1 MNIIQDISQ
10 YLGKTFG
17 FYSEYVE
24 LFILTTLIFIV
35 FGILKA
41 IVRALYTRAYVSNKK
56 KYFRNRMLKIALNI
70 ISIILVVLLW
80 GHRISGMVTIISFL
94 SAGIAI
100 AVKEIIFDFFAGIYI
115 NMKKIFE
122 LEDRVEINGIKGDVV
137 NIRSLGFEVLEVGDR
152 VHAEQSTGR
161 IIHIPNSFVFLYPL
175 KNYTKAFKYIWDEI
189 TVKVPLDADIEKTKE
204 VLYDIVNSNE
214 ILESIPKKMEDAVAD
229 VTVEYRIYY
238 NYLDP
243 IIYTEIVDSHVE
255 LYIRYIVH
263 PKKSRIVEDEI
274 YLKIL
279 DEYRNGNIRLYN
291 PGVV

>member
-41 IVRALYTRAYVSNKK
+41 IVRALYSRADVSNKK
-56 KYFRNRMLKIALNI
+56 KYFRNRMIKIALNI
-70 ISIILVVLLW
+70 ISIILVILLW

-122 LEDRVEINGIKGDVV
+122 LEDRIEINGIKGDVV

-279 DEYRNGNIRLYN
+279 DEYKNGNIRLYN
-291 PGVV
+291 S

>member
-1 MNIIQDISQ
+1 MSIIENISQ
-10 YLGKTFG
+10 YFSKTFG

-24 LFILTTLIFIV
+24 LFILTVVIFAF
-35 FGILKA
+35 FGVLKA
-41 IVRALYTRAYVSNKK
+41 IVKALYSRSDVSDKK
-56 KYFRNRMLKIALNI
+56 KYFRNRMIKITLNI
-70 ISIILVVLLW
+70 ISIILVILLW

-100 AVKEIIFDFFAGIYI
+100 AVKELIFDFFAGMYI
-115 NMKKIFE
+115 NMKKTFE
-122 LEDRVEINGIKGDVV
+122 LEDRIEINGIKGDVV
-137 NIRSLGFEVLEVGDR
+137 NIRTLAFEILEVGDR

-161 IIHIPNSFVFLYPL
+161 IIHIPNSFVFTYPL
-175 KNYTKAFKYIWDEI
+175 KNYTKAFKYIWDEVTI
-189 TVKVPLDADIEKTKE
+189 KVPLDADIEKTKE
-204 VLYDIVNSNE
+204 VLYNIVNNNE

-263 PKKSRIVEDEI
+263 PKKARIVEDEI
-274 YLKIL
+274 YLKVL
-279 DEYRNGNIRLYN
+279 DEFKNGNIKLYN
-291 PGVV
+291 P

>member
-41 IVRALYTRAYVSNKK
+41 IVRALYSRADVSNKK

-70 ISIILVVLLW
+70 ISIILVILLW

-100 AVKEIIFDFFAGIYI
+100 AVKEIIFDFFAGVYI

-161 IIHIPNSFVFLYPL
+161 IIHIPNSFVFLYSL
-175 KNYTKAFKYIWDEI
+175 KNYTKAFKYIWYEI

-214 ILESIPKKMEDAVAD
+214 ILETIPKKMEDAVAD

-279 DEYRNGNIRLYN
+279 EEYKKGNIKLYI
-291 PGVV
+291 PG

>member
-41 IVRALYTRAYVSNKK
+41 IVRALYSRADVSSKK
-56 KYFRNRMLKIALNI
+56 KYFRNRMIKIALNV
-70 ISIILVVLLW
+70 ISIILVILLW

-122 LEDRVEINGIKGDVV
+122 LEDRIEINGIKGDVV

-214 ILESIPKKMEDAVAD
+214 ILETIPKKMEDAVAD

-279 DEYRNGNIRLYN
+279 EEYKKGNIKLYI
-291 PGVV
+291 PA

>member
-41 IVRALYTRAYVSNKK
+41 IVRALYSRADVSNKK
-56 KYFRNRMLKIALNI
+56 KYFRNRMIKIALNI
-70 ISIILVVLLW
+70 ISIILVILLW

-161 IIHIPNSFVFLYPL
+161 IIHIPNSFVLLDPL
-175 KNYTKAFKYIWDEI
+175 NNYTQAFKYIWDEI

-279 DEYRNGNIRLYN
+279 EEYKKGNIKLYI
-291 PGVV
+291 PA

>member
-1 MNIIQDISQ
+1 MSIIENISQ
-10 YLGKTFG
+10 YFSKTFG

-24 LFILTTLIFIV
+24 LFILTVLIFAF
-35 FGILKA
+35 FGVLKA
-41 IVRALYTRAYVSNKK
+41 IVKALYSKSDVSDKK
-56 KYFRNRMLKIALNI
+56 KYFRNRMIKITLNI
-70 ISIILVVLLW
+70 IAIILVILLW

-100 AVKEIIFDFFAGIYI
+100 AVKELIFDFFAGIYI

-122 LEDRVEINGIKGDVV
+122 LEDRIEINGIKGDVV

-152 VHAEQSTGR
+152 VNAEQSTGR
-161 IIHIPNSFVFLYPL
+161 IIHIPNSFVFTYPL
-175 KNYTKAFKYIWDEI
+175 KNYTKAFKYIWDEVTI
-189 TVKVPLDADIEKTKE
+189 KVPLDADIEKTKE
-204 VLYDIVNSNE
+204 VLYNIVNNNE

-243 IIYTEIVDSHVE
+243 IIYAEIVDSHVE

-263 PKKSRIVEDEI
+263 PKKARIVEDEI
-274 YLKIL
+274 YLKVL
-279 DEYRNGNIRLYN
+279 EEYRNGNIKLYN
-291 PGVV
+291 LT

>member
-41 IVRALYTRAYVSNKK
+41 IVRALYSRADVSNKK

-279 DEYRNGNIRLYN
+279 EEYRNGNIQLYR
-291 PGVV
+291 PT

>member
-41 IVRALYTRAYVSNKK
+41 IVRALYSRADVSNKK

-70 ISIILVVLLW
+70 ISIILVILLW

-189 TVKVPLDADIEKTKE
+189 TVRVPLDADIEKTKE

-279 DEYRNGNIRLYN
+279 DEYKKGNIRLYN
-291 PGVV
+291 S

>member
-10 YLGKTFG
+10 YLGKAFG

-41 IVRALYTRAYVSNKK
+41 IVRALYSRADVSNKK

-70 ISIILVVLLW
+70 ISIILVILLW

-100 AVKEIIFDFFAGIYI
+100 AVKEIIFDFFAGVYI

-161 IIHIPNSFVFLYPL
+161 IIHIPNSFVFLYSL

-214 ILESIPKKMEDAVAD
+214 ILETIPKKMEDAVAD

-279 DEYRNGNIRLYN
+279 EEYKKGNIKLYI
-291 PGVV
+291 PG

>member
-41 IVRALYTRAYVSNKK
+41 IVRALYSRADVSNKK

-70 ISIILVVLLW
+70 ISIILVILLW

-100 AVKEIIFDFFAGIYI
+100 AVKEIIFDFFAGVYI
-115 NMKKIFE
+115 NMKKRFE

-214 ILESIPKKMEDAVAD
+214 ILETIPKKMEDAVAD

-279 DEYRNGNIRLYN
+279 EEYKKGNIKLYI
-291 PGVV
+291 PA

>member
-41 IVRALYTRAYVSNKK
+41 IVRALYSRADVSSKK
-56 KYFRNRMLKIALNI
+56 KYFRNRMIKIVLNV
-70 ISIILVVLLW
+70 ISIILVILLW

-122 LEDRVEINGIKGDVV
+122 LEDRIEINGIKGDVV

-189 TVKVPLDADIEKTKE
+189 TVKVPLDADIEKTKKI
-204 VLYDIVNSNE
+204 LYDIVNSNE
-214 ILESIPKKMEDAVAD
+214 ILETIPKKMEDAVAD

-279 DEYRNGNIRLYN
+279 EEYRNGNIRLY
-291 PGVV
+291 VK

>member
-41 IVRALYTRAYVSNKK
+41 IVRALYSRADVSSKK
-56 KYFRNRMLKIALNI
+56 KYFRNRMIKIALNV
-70 ISIILVVLLW
+70 ISIILVILLW

-122 LEDRVEINGIKGDVV
+122 LEDRIEINGIKGDVV

-189 TVKVPLDADIEKTKE
+189 TVKLPLDADIEKTKE

-214 ILESIPKKMEDAVAD
+214 ILETIPKKMEDAVAD

-279 DEYRNGNIRLYN
+279 EEYKKGNIKLYI
-291 PGVV
+291 PA

>member
-1 MNIIQDISQ
+1 MNIIQDVSQ

-41 IVRALYTRAYVSNKK
+41 IVRALYSRADVSNKK

-80 GHRISGMVTIISFL
+80 GHRISGMITIISFL

-189 TVKVPLDADIEKTKE
+189 TVRVPLDADIEKTKE

-214 ILESIPKKMEDAVAD
+214 ILETIPKKMEDAVAD

-279 DEYRNGNIRLYN
+279 DEYKKGNIRLYN
-291 PGVV
+291 S

>member
-41 IVRALYTRAYVSNKK
+41 IVRALYSRADVSNKK

-70 ISIILVVLLW
+70 ISIILVILLW

-100 AVKEIIFDFFAGIYI
+100 AVKEIIFDFFAGVYI
-115 NMKKIFE
+115 NMKTIFE

-161 IIHIPNSFVFLYPL
+161 IIHIPNSFVFLYSL

-214 ILESIPKKMEDAVAD
+214 ILETIPKKMEDAVAD

-279 DEYRNGNIRLYN
+279 EEYKKGNIKLYI
-291 PGVV
+291 PG

>member
-41 IVRALYTRAYVSNKK
+41 IVRALYSRADVSNKK

-279 DEYRNGNIRLYN
+279 EEYRNGNIRLYN

>member
-41 IVRALYTRAYVSNKK
+41 IVRALYSRADVSNKK

-279 DEYRNGNIRLYN
+279 EEYKKGNIKLYI
-291 PGVV
+291 PA

>member
-41 IVRALYTRAYVSNKK
+41 IVRALYSRADVSNKK

-70 ISIILVVLLW
+70 ISIILVILLW

-100 AVKEIIFDFFAGIYI
+100 AVKEIIFDFFAGVYI

-214 ILESIPKKMEDAVAD
+214 ILETIPKKMEDAVAD

-238 NYLDP
+238 NYWDP

-279 DEYRNGNIRLYN
+279 EEYKKGNIKLYI
-291 PGVV
+291 PA

>member
-24 LFILTTLIFIV
+24 LFILTTLIFIF

-41 IVRALYTRAYVSNKK
+41 IVKALYSRADVSSKK
-56 KYFRNRMLKIALNI
+56 KYFRNRMIKIVLNV
-70 ISIILVVLLW
+70 ISIILVILLW
-80 GHRISGMVTIISFL
+80 GHRISGVVTIISFL

-115 NMKKIFE
+115 NMKKVFE
-122 LEDRVEINGIKGDVV
+122 LEDRIEINGIKGDVV

-214 ILESIPKKMEDAVAD
+214 ILETIPKKMEDAVAD

-279 DEYRNGNIRLYN
+279 EEYKKGNIKLYI
-291 PGVV
+291 PG

>member
-1 MNIIQDISQ
+1 MGFITDISQ

-41 IVRALYTRAYVSNKK
+41 IVRVLYSRAPVSDKK
-56 KYFRNRMLKIALNI
+56 KYFRNRMIKIVLTT
-70 ISIILVVLLW
+70 ISIILVILLW
-80 GHRISGMVTIISFL
+80 GHRITGMVTVISFL

-115 NMKKIFE
+115 NTKKPFE
-122 LEDRVEINGIKGDVV
+122 LEDRIEINGIKGDVV

-152 VHAEQSTGR
+152 VQAEQSTGR
-161 IIHIPNSFVFLYPL
+161 IIHIPNSFVFIYPL

-189 TVKVPLDADIEKTKE
+189 TVKIPLDANVENAKA
-204 VLYDIVNSNE
+204 VLYNIIENNE
-214 ILESIPKKMEDAVAD
+214 ILKTIPKKMEDAVAD

-238 NYLDP
+238 NYLEP
-243 IIYTEIVDSHVE
+243 IIYTKIVDSHIE
-255 LYIRYIVH
+255 LYIRYMVH
-263 PKKSRIVEDEI
+263 PKKVRIVQDEV

-279 DEYRNGNIRLYN
+279 EEYHNGNIELYK
-291 PGVV
+291 V

>member
-35 FGILKA
+35 FGILKS
-41 IVRALYTRAYVSNKK
+41 IVRALYSRADVSNKK

-70 ISIILVVLLW
+70 ISIVLVILLW

-214 ILESIPKKMEDAVAD
+214 ILETIPKKMEDAVAD

-279 DEYRNGNIRLYN
+279 EEYKKGNIKLYI
-291 PGVV
+291 PA

>member
-1 MNIIQDISQ
+1 
-10 YLGKTFG
+10 
-17 FYSEYVE
+17 
-24 LFILTTLIFIV
+24 
-35 FGILKA
+35 
-41 IVRALYTRAYVSNKK
+41 
-56 KYFRNRMLKIALNI
+56 
-70 ISIILVVLLW
+70 
-80 GHRISGMVTIISFL
+80 
-94 SAGIAI
+94 
-100 AVKEIIFDFFAGIYI
+100 
-115 NMKKIFE
+115 MKKIFE

-161 IIHIPNSFVFLYPL
+161 IIHIPNSFVFLYSL

-214 ILESIPKKMEDAVAD
+214 ILETIPKKMEDAVAD

-279 DEYRNGNIRLYN
+279 EEYKKGNIKLYI
-291 PGVV
+291 PG

>member
-1 MNIIQDISQ
+1 MSIIENISQ
-10 YLGKTFG
+10 YFSKTFG

-24 LFILTTLIFIV
+24 LFILTVLIFAF
-35 FGILKA
+35 FGVLKA
-41 IVRALYTRAYVSNKK
+41 IVKALYSKSDVSDKK
-56 KYFRNRMLKIALNI
+56 KYFRNRMIKITLNI
-70 ISIILVVLLW
+70 IAIILVILLW

-100 AVKEIIFDFFAGIYI
+100 AVKELIFDFFAGIYI

-122 LEDRVEINGIKGDVV
+122 LEDRIEINGIKGDVV

-152 VHAEQSTGR
+152 VNAEQSTGR
-161 IIHIPNSFVFLYPL
+161 IIHIPNSFVFTYPL
-175 KNYTKAFKYIWDEI
+175 KNYTKAFKYIWDEVTI
-189 TVKVPLDADIEKTKE
+189 KVPLDADIEKTKE
-204 VLYDIVNSNE
+204 VLYNIVNNNE

-243 IIYTEIVDSHVE
+243 IIYAEIVDSHVE

-263 PKKSRIVEDEI
+263 PKKARIVEDEI
-274 YLKIL
+274 YLKVL
-279 DEYRNGNIRLYN
+279 EEYRNGNIKLYN
-291 PGVV
+291 P

>member
-41 IVRALYTRAYVSNKK
+41 IVRALYSRADVSNKK

-70 ISIILVVLLW
+70 ISIILVILLW

-161 IIHIPNSFVFLYPL
+161 IIHIPNSFVFLYSL

-214 ILESIPKKMEDAVAD
+214 ILETIPKKMEDAVAD

-279 DEYRNGNIRLYN
+279 EEYKKGNIKLYI
-291 PGVV
+291 PG

>member
-41 IVRALYTRAYVSNKK
+41 IVRALYSRADVSNKK

-279 DEYRNGNIRLYN
+279 EEYRNGNIRLY
-291 PGVV
+291 VK

>member
-41 IVRALYTRAYVSNKK
+41 IVRALYSRADVSNKK
-56 KYFRNRMLKIALNI
+56 KYFRNRMIKIALNI

-279 DEYRNGNIRLYN
+279 DEYRKGNIRLYN
-291 PGVV
+291 S

>member
-41 IVRALYTRAYVSNKK
+41 IVRALYSRADVSNKK

-70 ISIILVVLLW
+70 ISIILVILLW

-100 AVKEIIFDFFAGIYI
+100 VVKEIIFDFFAGVYI

-214 ILESIPKKMEDAVAD
+214 ILETIPKKMEDAVAD

-279 DEYRNGNIRLYN
+279 EEYKKGNIKLYI
-291 PGVV
+291 PA

>member
-41 IVRALYTRAYVSNKK
+41 IVRALYSRADVSNKK
-56 KYFRNRMLKIALNI
+56 KYFRNRMIKIALNI
-70 ISIILVVLLW
+70 ISIILVILLW

-122 LEDRVEINGIKGDVV
+122 LEDRIEINGIKGDVV

-279 DEYRNGNIRLYN
+279 DEYRNGNIKLYR
-291 PGVV
+291 PA

>member
-41 IVRALYTRAYVSNKK
+41 IVRALYSRADVSNKK

>member
-41 IVRALYTRAYVSNKK
+41 IVRALYSRADVSNKK

-279 DEYRNGNIRLYN
+279 EEYKKGNIKLYIS
-291 PGVV
+291 G